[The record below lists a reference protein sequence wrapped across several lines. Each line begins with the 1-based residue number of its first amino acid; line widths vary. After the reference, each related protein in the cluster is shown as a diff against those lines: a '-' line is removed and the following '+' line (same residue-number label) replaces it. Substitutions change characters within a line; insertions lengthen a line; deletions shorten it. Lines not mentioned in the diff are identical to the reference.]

1 MLRKLSNIWAAM
13 MCVILALAC
22 VMPVSAEEQG
32 ETKTTSLDVMLVVDD
47 TVSMQR
53 NDPNHIA
60 ALALQR
66 FAERIPGEGS
76 RIGMATYDDDILTST
91 SKLTGTGQ
99 PMMRVYKQDDKEK
112 LKEYARTGLTQDG
125 RFTDLPSALY
135 FAVEQ
140 IQNLA
145 PLDNTPAIIAV
156 SDGENDYIST
166 AAEALSEQKLD
177 KVIESGIPVYL
188 IVIHAG
194 DSTDVRDYMQ
204 GIADDTGGKA
214 LFVDSGDEIDTFLVD
229 VVDEL
234 YDFDTSAN
242 ILAKDIGPE
251 PEDWKFSL
259 PEGVFEANIELTHK
273 LELDMELFVPPDG
286 TPSPLEGNG
295 GVSVSSMPDRDGLK
309 TIVRLMEPDDGDYVL
324 RLSSPLGKQPVIGEI
339 ILNNEI
345 YVEVDLT
352 PNPAKKGDIAEVTAS
367 LMRGGKLYKNL
378 EFTNLEASVSV
389 DGGQPETME
398 RDDAASVFRY
408 NLTVPSKKDEL
419 KVTVTVRGQ
428 KSFLRSSDPVTLVME
443 RSGGLFDR
451 SHGNIGSGV
460 GSSRSSLPVW
470 VIILAVVFLAAIILA
485 VILMILRRR
494 GGGGGFRQYI
504 RLDGTLTV
512 TYLDDARQHVWENY
526 VRLGT
531 HYTKRNPHECLGKL
545 LREQRTYDEIPMYF
559 DKIQVAGLR
568 LSNGQLCLEVV
579 GEFDTPTGPEKVNQR
594 IEISNGFS
602 ADDMGGMGFSDGMS
616 SALVVFPD
624 GMQAELRFSL

>member
-259 PEGVFEANIELTHK
+259 PEGV
-273 LELDMELFVPPDG
+273 
-286 TPSPLEGNG
+286 S
-295 GVSVSSMPDRDGLK
+295 
-309 TIVRLMEPDDGDYVL
+309 
-324 RLSSPLGKQPVIGEI
+324 
-339 ILNNEI
+339 
-345 YVEVDLT
+345 
-352 PNPAKKGDIAEVTAS
+352 
-367 LMRGGKLYKNL
+367 
-378 EFTNLEASVSV
+378 
-389 DGGQPETME
+389 
-398 RDDAASVFRY
+398 
-408 NLTVPSKKDEL
+408 
-419 KVTVTVRGQ
+419 
-428 KSFLRSSDPVTLVME
+428 
-443 RSGGLFDR
+443 
-451 SHGNIGSGV
+451 
-460 GSSRSSLPVW
+460 
-470 VIILAVVFLAAIILA
+470 
-485 VILMILRRR
+485 
-494 GGGGGFRQYI
+494 
-504 RLDGTLTV
+504 
-512 TYLDDARQHVWENY
+512 
-526 VRLGT
+526 
-531 HYTKRNPHECLGKL
+531 C
-545 LREQRTYDEIPMYF
+545 
-559 DKIQVAGLR
+559 
-568 LSNGQLCLEVV
+568 
-579 GEFDTPTGPEKVNQR
+579 
-594 IEISNGFS
+594 
-602 ADDMGGMGFSDGMS
+602 
-616 SALVVFPD
+616 
-624 GMQAELRFSL
+624 

>member
-286 TPSPLEGNG
+286 TPSLLEGNG

-408 NLTVPSKKDEL
+408 NLTVPNKKDEL

-602 ADDMGGMGFSDGMS
+602 ADDMGGMSFSDGMS